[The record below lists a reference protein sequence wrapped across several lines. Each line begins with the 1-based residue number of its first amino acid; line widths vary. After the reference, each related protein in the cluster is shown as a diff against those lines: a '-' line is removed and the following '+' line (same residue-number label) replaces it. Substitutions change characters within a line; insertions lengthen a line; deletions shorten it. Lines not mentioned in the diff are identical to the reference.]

1 MPRRETNET
10 RGKKYAGNAQTCWY
24 PGMQGGGCDTHK
36 WDYTSFCQTYIVG
49 GIYVPSR
56 TVFETWWHIF
66 FHVFFSF
73 PLSFLPSTINR
84 SQSSLAST
92 SLDVACDSHDAPPP
106 FKKSTC
112 EYASWITR
120 FCSSL
125 KTTPHNGS
133 HERTY
138 AQHLSSFHHRTLHS
152 RVTLRFSPAGPKTSP
167 FQSHSTL
174 LRFSSRLR
182 SR

>member
-1 MPRRETNET
+1 MPASGNAGWMEGAIPISEIIHHSVRRTSSRAFTSRRE
-10 RGKKYAGNAQTCWY
+10 
-24 PGMQGGGCDTHK
+24 
-36 WDYTSFCQTYIVG
+36 
-49 GIYVPSR
+49 PSSKR
-56 TVFETWWHIF
+56 DGIF
-66 FHVFFSF
+66 FPMFFFFLS
-73 PLSFLPSTINR
+73 LSFLPSTINR

-92 SLDVACDSHDAPPP
+92 FLDVASRCDSHDAPPP